1 MPLQQRGT
9 IALSLQIDTALLS
22 FQTLVTSVK
31 AYRLDVGL
39 IPVTPTLQT
48 ALILSGDSS
57 VPADLGRMASC
68 VHVSHSQCGSGQD
81 FE

>member
-1 MPLQQRGT
+1 M
-9 IALSLQIDTALLS
+9 SLQIDTALLS

-39 IPVTPTLQT
+39 IPVTPTLKT
-48 ALILSGDSS
+48 APIPSGASS

-68 VHVSHSQCGSGQD
+68 VHVSHSTASVRVARILSR
-81 FE
+81 EVLK